1 MGDSVLISERDAV
14 EIVAYLVSAAELA
27 VIEPEL
33 YGSFRLVD
41 GAGRVLALL
50 AAHAAEEHR
59 PLYARLRDEID
70 RQKVLMMWDRESF
83 LDFVARLPRDVVDKL
98 LLPQSG
104 ADEETRS

>member
-1 MGDSVLISERDAV
+1 MDDTVLSERDAI

-50 AAHAAEEHR
+50 AAHGAEERR

-70 RQKVLMMWDRESF
+70 RKKVLMMWDRESF

-104 ADEETRS
+104 AGEGTRS